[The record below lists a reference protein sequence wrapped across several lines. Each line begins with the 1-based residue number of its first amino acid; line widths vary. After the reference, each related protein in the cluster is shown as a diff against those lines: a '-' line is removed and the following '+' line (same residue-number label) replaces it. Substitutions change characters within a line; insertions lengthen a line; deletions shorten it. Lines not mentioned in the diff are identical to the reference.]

1 MIKHIDVMKKIT
13 FRILPVLFLFITT
26 LVQSQ
31 PETPKTPVDNPDNAL
46 LWEISGKKLAKPS
59 YLYGTIHLIP
69 KDDYVLSDQAKEA
82 FKKAKRAT
90 FEIDLEKTMD
100 ISTLMPMM
108 MKMYM
113 NNDTTLRDLLTQ
125 DEYTDVKAHF
135 DKIGLP
141 LGFLERIKPM
151 FLSMLASED
160 VAASMGKGNS
170 KESTTTSYEFELLAI
185 AQEQKKE
192 IAGLETAA
200 YQMSMF
206 DSIPYKAQAK
216 MLIDAINSGDDAGND
231 EFARMVEMYKNQ
243 DIQGMQ
249 SMMGDS
255 SDGLG
260 KYEDLLLVRRN
271 RNWIPVMETM
281 MREKVT
287 FFAVGAGHLGGKQ
300 GVVNLLREQGYT
312 LTPLR

>member
-1 MIKHIDVMKKIT
+1 MKKIA
-13 FRILPVLFLFITT
+13 FCVLPVLFLFITT
-26 LVQSQ
+26 IAQSQ
-31 PETPKTPVDNPDNAL
+31 PETQSPTPEVENAL
-46 LWEISGKKLAKPS
+46 LWEISGNKLSKSS

-69 KDDYVLSDQAKEA
+69 RADYFFSDKAKEV

-90 FEIDLEKTMD
+90 FEIDLEETMD
-100 ISTLMPMM
+100 IAGLMPMM

-113 NNDTTLRDLLTQ
+113 NNDTTLSDLLTQ
-125 DEYTDVKAHF
+125 EEYSDVKVHF

-141 LGFLERIKPM
+141 LSFLERIKPM

-160 VAASMGKGNS
+160 VAASMGKG
-170 KESTTTSYEFELLAI
+170 KAEESSTTSYEFELLAM
-185 AQEQKKE
+185 AQEQKKD

-206 DSIPYKAQAK
+206 DSIPYKVQAK
-216 MLIDAINSGDDAGND
+216 MLVDAINSEDTTGND
-231 EFARMVEMYKNQ
+231 EFDRMVEMYKNQ

-249 SMMGDS
+249 DMMGDS
-255 SDGLG
+255 EDGLG
-260 KYEDLLLVRRN
+260 KYEDLLLGRRN
-271 RNWIPVMETM
+271 RNWIPVMEGM
-281 MREKVT
+281 MRENIT

>member
-1 MIKHIDVMKKIT
+1 M
-13 FRILPVLFLFITT
+13 LPVLFLSITT
-26 LVQSQ
+26 LAQSQ
-31 PETPKTPVDNPDNAL
+31 SEAQSPASNPENAL
-46 LWEISGKKLAKPS
+46 LWEISGKKLQNPS

-69 KDDYVLSDQAKEA
+69 RADYFLSEKTKEV
-82 FKKAKRAT
+82 FKKASHVA
-90 FEIDLEKTMD
+90 FEIDLEETMD
-100 ISTLMPMM
+100 IAGLMPMM

-125 DEYTDVKAHF
+125 EEYTEVKAHF

-160 VAASMGKGNS
+160 VAASMGKGQS
-170 KESTTTSYEFELLAI
+170 KEESSTTSYEFELLAM
-185 AQEQKKE
+185 AQEQKKDV
-192 IAGLETAA
+192 AGLETAA

-216 MLIDAINSGDDAGND
+216 MLVDAINSEDTSGND

-249 SMMGDS
+249 SMMSDS
-255 SDGLG
+255 EDGLG
-260 KYEDLLLVRRN
+260 KYEDLLLVGRN
-271 RNWIPVMETM
+271 RNWIPVMEGM
-281 MREKVT
+281 MRENIT

-312 LTPLR
+312 LTPMR

>member
-1 MIKHIDVMKKIT
+1 MKKIT
-13 FRILPVLFLFITT
+13 CWILPVLFLFIASIAR
-26 LVQSQ
+26 SQ
-31 PETPKTPVDNPDNAL
+31 PETQAPVAETENAL
-46 LWEISGKKLAKPS
+46 LWEISGKKLSKPS
-59 YLYGTIHLIP
+59 YLFGTIHLIP
-69 KDDYVLSDQAKEA
+69 RADYFLSEKAREA
-82 FKKAKRAT
+82 FKKAKRAA
-90 FEIDLEKTMD
+90 FEIDLEETMD
-100 ISTLMPMM
+100 IAGLMPMM

-125 DEYTDVKAHF
+125 DEYSGVKAHF
-135 DKIGLP
+135 EKIGLP

-160 VAASMGKGNS
+160 VAASMGKGQS
-170 KESTTTSYEFELLAI
+170 KESSTTSYEFELLAM

-192 IAGLETAA
+192 VVGLETAA

-206 DSIPYKAQAK
+206 DSIPYKVQAK
-216 MLIDAINSGDDAGND
+216 MLVDAINSEDATGND
-231 EFARMVEMYKNQ
+231 EFSQMVEMYKNQ

-249 SMMGDS
+249 AMMGS
-255 SDGLG
+255 SEDGLG

-271 RNWIPVMETM
+271 KNWIPVMEGM
-281 MREKVT
+281 MHDEIT

-312 LTPLR
+312 LKPLR

>member
-1 MIKHIDVMKKIT
+1 MKKIT
-13 FRILPVLFLFITT
+13 FWILPALFLSITT
-26 LVQSQ
+26 LAQSQ
-31 PETPKTPVDNPDNAL
+31 SEAQSPASNPENAL
-46 LWEISGKKLAKPS
+46 LWEISGKKLQNPS

-69 KDDYVLSDQAKEA
+69 RADYFLSEKTKEV
-82 FKKAKRAT
+82 FKKASHVA
-90 FEIDLEKTMD
+90 FEIDLEETMD
-100 ISTLMPMM
+100 IAGLMPMM

-125 DEYTDVKAHF
+125 EEYTEVKAHF

-160 VAASMGKGNS
+160 VAASMGKGQS
-170 KESTTTSYEFELLAI
+170 KEESSTTSYEFELLAM
-185 AQEQKKE
+185 AQEQKKDV
-192 IAGLETAA
+192 AGLETAA

-206 DSIPYKAQAK
+206 DSIPYKVQAK
-216 MLIDAINSGDDAGND
+216 MLVDAINSEDTTGND
-231 EFARMVEMYKNQ
+231 EFDRMVEMYKNQ

-249 SMMGDS
+249 SMMNDS
-255 SDGLG
+255 EDGLG
-260 KYEDLLLVRRN
+260 KYEDLLLGRRN
-271 RNWIPVMETM
+271 RNWIPVMEGM
-281 MREKVT
+281 MRKNIT

-300 GVVNLLREQGYT
+300 GVVNLLREQGFT

>member
-1 MIKHIDVMKKIT
+1 MKKIT
-13 FRILPVLFLFITT
+13 CWILPVLFLFIASIAR
-26 LVQSQ
+26 SQ
-31 PETPKTPVDNPDNAL
+31 PETQAPVAETENAL
-46 LWEISGKKLAKPS
+46 LWEISGKKLSKPS
-59 YLYGTIHLIP
+59 YLFGTIHLIP
-69 KDDYVLSDQAKEA
+69 RADYFLSEKAREA
-82 FKKAKRAT
+82 FKKAKRAA
-90 FEIDLEKTMD
+90 FEIDLEETMD
-100 ISTLMPMM
+100 IAGLMPMM

-125 DEYTDVKAHF
+125 DEYSGVKAHF
-135 DKIGLP
+135 EKIGLP

-160 VAASMGKGNS
+160 VAASMGKGQS
-170 KESTTTSYEFELLAI
+170 KESSTTSYEFELLAM

-192 IAGLETAA
+192 VVGLETAA

-206 DSIPYKAQAK
+206 DSIPYKVQAK
-216 MLIDAINSGDDAGND
+216 MLVDAINSEDATGND
-231 EFARMVEMYKNQ
+231 EFSQMVEMYKNQ

-249 SMMGDS
+249 AMMGS
-255 SDGLG
+255 SEDGLG

-271 RNWIPVMETM
+271 RNWIPVMEGM
-281 MREKVT
+281 MHAEIT

-312 LTPLR
+312 LKPLR

>member
-1 MIKHIDVMKKIT
+1 
-13 FRILPVLFLFITT
+13 
-26 LVQSQ
+26 VQSPASN
-31 PETPKTPVDNPDNAL
+31 PENAL
-46 LWEISGKKLAKPS
+46 LWEISGKKLSKPS

-69 KDDYVLSDQAKEA
+69 RTDYFLSDRAKEA
-82 FKKAKRAT
+82 FKKASRAT
-90 FEIDLEKTMD
+90 FEIDLEETMD
-100 ISTLMPMM
+100 IAGLMPMM

-113 NNDTTLRDLLTQ
+113 NNDTTLSDLLTQ
-125 DEYTDVKAHF
+125 EEYTAVKAHF

-160 VAASMGKGNS
+160 VAASMGKGQS
-170 KESTTTSYEFELLAI
+170 KEASSTTSYEFELLAM

-192 IAGLETAA
+192 VAGLETAA

-216 MLIDAINSGDDAGND
+216 MLVDAINSEDTTGND
-231 EFARMVEMYKNQ
+231 EFDRMVEMYKNQ

-249 SMMGDS
+249 SLMNDS
-255 SDGLG
+255 EDGLG
-260 KYEDLLLVRRN
+260 KYEDLLLGRRN
-271 RNWIPVMETM
+271 RNWIPVMEGM
-281 MREKVT
+281 MRENIT

-300 GVVNLLREQGYT
+300 GVINLLREQGYT

>member
-1 MIKHIDVMKKIT
+1 MKKIT
-13 FRILPVLFLFITT
+13 FKILPALLLLITSIAQSQSE
-26 LVQSQ
+26 VQSPASN
-31 PETPKTPVDNPDNAL
+31 PENAL
-46 LWEISGKKLAKPS
+46 LWEISGKKLSKPS

-69 KDDYVLSDQAKEA
+69 RADYFLSDQAKEA
-82 FKKAKRAT
+82 FKKASRAT
-90 FEIDLEKTMD
+90 FEIDLEETMD
-100 ISTLMPMM
+100 IAGLMPMM

-125 DEYTDVKAHF
+125 EEYTEVKAHF

-160 VAASMGKGNS
+160 VAASMGKGQS
-170 KESTTTSYEFELLAI
+170 KEASSTTSYEFELLAM

-192 IAGLETAA
+192 VAGLETAA

-216 MLIDAINSGDDAGND
+216 MLVDAINSEDTTGND
-231 EFARMVEMYKNQ
+231 EFDRMVEMYKNQ

-249 SMMGDS
+249 SLMNDS
-255 SDGLG
+255 EDGLG
-260 KYEDLLLVRRN
+260 KYEDLLLGRRN
-271 RNWIPVMETM
+271 RNWIPVMEGM
-281 MREKVT
+281 MRENIT

-300 GVVNLLREQGYT
+300 GVINLLREQGYT

>member
-13 FRILPVLFLFITT
+13 FWILPVLFFFNTT
-26 LVQSQ
+26 ISKSQSEVKSAA
-31 PETPKTPVDNPDNAL
+31 PELENAL
-46 LWEISGKKLAKPS
+46 LWEISGKKLAEPS

-69 KDDYVLSDQAKEA
+69 RADYTFSDQAKKA
-82 FKKAKRAT
+82 FKKAKRAA
-90 FEIDLEKTMD
+90 FEIDLEETMD
-100 ISTLMPMM
+100 ITGLMPMM

-125 DEYTDVKAHF
+125 AEYTEVKAHF

-160 VAASMGKGNS
+160 VAASMGKGKNE
-170 KESTTTSYEFELLAI
+170 ESSTTSYEFELLAM
-185 AQEQKKE
+185 AQEQKKDV
-192 IAGLETAA
+192 AGLETAA

-206 DSIPYKAQAK
+206 DSIPYKVQAK
-216 MLIDAINSGDDAGND
+216 MLVDAINSEDPKGND
-231 EFARMVEMYKNQ
+231 EFDRMVQMYKNQ

-249 SMMGDS
+249 AMMGDS
-255 SDGLG
+255 EDGLG
-260 KYEDLLLVRRN
+260 QYEDLLLAGRN
-271 RNWIPVMETM
+271 RNWIPVMEGM
-281 MREKVT
+281 MRENVT

-300 GVVNLLREQGYT
+300 GVINLLREQGYT
-312 LTPLR
+312 LTPMR